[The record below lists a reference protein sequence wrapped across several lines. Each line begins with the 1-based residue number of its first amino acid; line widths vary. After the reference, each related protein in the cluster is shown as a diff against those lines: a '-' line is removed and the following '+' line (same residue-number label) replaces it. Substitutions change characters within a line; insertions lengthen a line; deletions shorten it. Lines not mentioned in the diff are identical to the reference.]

1 VAMADQLRGTAM
13 APTRSHAHDPV
24 AGARKETA
32 MTVLTIGGARCANLA
47 ASRSKLVNDLAAFAF
62 AWLTCHLAG
71 SRADPAVVGVQVDVA
86 AADDGGHV
94 AAGEAVTVFQ
104 DGRDAEG
111 R

>member
-1 VAMADQLRGTAM
+1 M
-13 APTRSHAHDPV
+13 TRH
-24 AGARKETA
+24 ETA
-32 MTVLTIGGARCANLA
+32 HASWDALDEPWRAAIEVAWQAYRYGGIAVGAVLTDGNLA
-47 ASRSKLVNDLAAFAF
+47 ASRSKLVDHLAAFTF